1 MLTPEAAQC
10 LLIGILEGTTNFL
23 TSGFNKKTFTTL
35 AKLVELSP
43 SAHEILN
50 RRVYVSVE
58 ENKLKAYL
66 VNHLKSTSLNTT

>member
-1 MLTPEAAQC
+1 MLTPEASQC

-23 TSGFNKKTFTTL
+23 TSGLNKKTFTTL

-43 SAHEILN
+43 NAHEILD
-50 RRVYVSVE
+50 RRVYASGE